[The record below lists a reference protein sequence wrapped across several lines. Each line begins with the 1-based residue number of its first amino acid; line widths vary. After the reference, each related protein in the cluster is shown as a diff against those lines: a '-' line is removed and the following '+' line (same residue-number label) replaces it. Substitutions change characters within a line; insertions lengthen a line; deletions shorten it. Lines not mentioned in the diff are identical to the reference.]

1 MAVNELAMRQP
12 KFGGDRLW
20 KFIIGTYIIWLRDVK
35 RFWRDTMRRI
45 GAFTQPLI
53 YLFLLGTG
61 LQSAFKVFGAGET
74 KYVTFMYPGILAM
87 TVLFTS
93 MFSAISIIW
102 DREFGFLKEMTVAP
116 IPRSSIAMGKILG
129 GATTAVLQGIV
140 FLVFMPL
147 AGIPYGMYRVFM
159 ALLVMC
165 VLALALTSLGVLI
178 ASRMK
183 SMEGFPIVMNFIL
196 MPMFFLSGAMFP
208 LQGLPG
214 WMDFLTRINPMSYG
228 VDAMRSVVLRG
239 VSVSS
244 GSPLGSIPPEILERL
259 SSSGLS
265 LPQPPQLQV
274 SLHPLH
280 VDLLVVL
287 GVGFALF
294 LISSLMFGRQE

>member
-1 MAVNELAMRQP
+1 MASRAKRGKLR
-12 KFGGDRLW
+12 GDWLERFLV
-20 KFIIGTYIIWLRDVK
+20 GTYIIWLRDVK

-45 GAFTQPLI
+45 GAFVQPLI

-61 LQSAFKVFGAGET
+61 LQSAFRVFGAGET

-93 MFSAISIIW
+93 MFSSISIIW

-147 AGIPYGMYRVFM
+147 AGIPYGLYQVFM
-159 ALLVMC
+159 ALLVMS
-165 VLALALTSLGVLI
+165 VLSLALTSLGVLI
-178 ASRMK
+178 AARMR

-214 WMDFLTRINPMSYG
+214 WMDFLTKVNPMSYG
-228 VDAMRSVVLRG
+228 VDAMRNVVLRG
-239 VSVSS
+239 VALSA
-244 GSPLGSIPPEILERL
+244 GNPLGNIPPEILEKL
-259 SSSGLS
+259 AASGVD
-265 LPQPPQLQV
+265 LPTSPQLRV

-287 GVGFALF
+287 GVGIFLF
-294 LISSLMFGRQE
+294 LLSSLMFGRQD